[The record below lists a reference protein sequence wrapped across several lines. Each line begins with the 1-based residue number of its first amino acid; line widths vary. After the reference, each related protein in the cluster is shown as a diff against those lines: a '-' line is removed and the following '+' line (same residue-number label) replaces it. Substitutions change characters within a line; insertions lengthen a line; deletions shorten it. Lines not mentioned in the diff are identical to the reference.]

1 MTRRP
6 HATASGIDQR
16 GLAAD
21 VQYAL
26 QLSPR
31 CLPSRYFYD
40 SLGSALFES
49 ICELPWYGVTRA
61 ERRLLHLHRDE
72 LFRRTGPLSTILELG
87 SGSGQKLHTLAK
99 SPLRRGRQAA
109 HLVDVSAAALAD
121 AVRTLDDVDDLT
133 VITHEAEYGI
143 GLARFGGMSHG
154 PDPSL
159 ALFLGSNL
167 GNFGPADAAELLRH
181 VRAALQSGD
190 WFAVGVDLV
199 KPAHRLLLAYD
210 DPLGVTAA
218 FNRNILVHLNR
229 ELDGDFDLAGF
240 AHRAIWNAEQTRV
253 EMHLV
258 STRRQ
263 RVRLA
268 GAEVDVWLEEGE
280 SIWTESSY
288 KYEPAG
294 IIRMVEAA
302 GFHCEAQWID
312 DPDRF
317 ALTLVRA
324 V

>member
-1 MTRRP
+1 MSARP
-6 HATASGIDQR
+6 QRATASGIEQN
-16 GLAAD
+16 GAAD
-21 VQYAL
+21 VPHAL

-31 CLPSRYFYD
+31 RLPSRYFYD
-40 SLGSALFES
+40 SLGSALFEA

-72 LFRRTGPLSTILELG
+72 LFGRTGPLSTVLELG
-87 SGSGQKLHTLAK
+87 SGSGQKLHMLVQ
-99 SPLRRGRQAA
+99 SPQRRGRQAA

-133 VITHEAEYGI
+133 VITHEAEYGL
-143 GLARFGGMSHG
+143 GLARFGAMSHG

-167 GNFGPADAAELLRH
+167 GNFGPVDGMDLLRR
-181 VRAALQSGD
+181 VRAALQGGD

-199 KPAHRLLLAYD
+199 KPVDRLLLAYD

-229 ELDGDFDLAGF
+229 ELDGDFALDAF
-240 AHRAIWNAEQTRV
+240 AHRATWNPAEARV

-268 GAEVDVWLEEGE
+268 AVEIDVWLEEGE

-302 GFHCEAQWID
+302 GFHCEAQWVD

-324 V
+324 I